1 MENLKMKI
9 KNPQEDLILYINQN
23 NLEDNLSENLSEQ
36 NDLQN
41 GRWKQEEHFRFIKG
55 CLLFG
60 NNWKKV
66 KNYVKTRS
74 SAQIRSHAQKYLIK
88 LNKKYHHICVGNN
101 ENNIENYILDYE
113 FIQNVT
119 NCDLNNVD
127 MEKIEKMI
135 LIIFKN
141 SNSNLNIFSE
151 RHNNTINLNENML
164 KNEIQTTSKKKEKI
178 FNFIKISKYKDS
190 KYDKINY
197 NDNDFLNKKRNNNID
212 YSILYNKSNGLND
225 FGIEPIKM
233 IEIEKFIHNCLDS
246 FDPYD
251 LIKLL
256 YYFHVNSFFQNNYS
270 INQYNPYYYIPK
282 NDNELCNSIN
292 QSNENYIN
300 FNNNINDITS
310 TQNSNE
316 GENQKQFFEYMNY
329 QNSKINELNKNFQNL
344 YSNCINDFY
353 NNFLNINSYPNS
365 IQLNP
370 VLINQLQ
377 NFNN

>member
-233 IEIEKFIHNCLDS
+233 IQIEKFIHNCLDS

-270 INQYNPYYYIPK
+270 INQYNPYYYNLK
-282 NDNELCNSIN
+282 NDNEFYNSFN

-300 FNNNINDITS
+300 LNNNINDITS

-316 GENQKQFFEYMNY
+316 GENQKQIFDYMNY
-329 QNSKINELNKNFQNL
+329 QYSKINELNKNFQNL
-344 YSNCINDFY
+344 YSNSIKDFY

-370 VLINQLQ
+370 FLINQLQ
-377 NFNN
+377 